1 MECTYCRKWHFKG
14 VETCNVPGA
23 PKENPFKLKVN

>member
-14 VETCNVPGA
+14 VETCNAPGA
-23 PKENPFKLKVN
+23 PKEIPFKA

>member
-1 MECTYCRKWHFKG
+1 MECTHCRKWHFKG

-23 PKENPFKLKVN
+23 PKETPFKA